1 MLPFSPLHSSS
12 SPPLFPFFSHPPPL
26 PPSTFRR
33 CSLGSCLCLGC
44 DCEGSPPALFSH
56 EEHWARVRLY
66 VCVCVCVRERGTA
79 HTCLWMIIW
88 ISVCVCVCVCVCAK
102 HKKEVF
108 KCVNLSKCLCSWAWV
123 PFPLRVFQS
132 VWVCIF
138 LCVCVCV
145 LLAQCQVSLMSLSGA
160 VSDGVLPW
168 LSALLQTHCD

>member
-88 ISVCVCVCVCVCAK
+88 ISVCVCVCVCAK